1 MRICSECGRQYS
13 CRRSICSTCAT
24 RQRRAKIKPV
34 PCVNCRQ
41 VKKPTSRGLCN
52 ACYRYENLYGIP
64 RPASQYNRVA
74 IGAEYFAEDWH
85 HMRNR
90 VGLPYNAAV
99 HRLCEGLG
107 LSEQSVLNYIREYSD
122 EKQAA

>member
-13 CRRSICSTCAT
+13 CRRRICSTCST
-24 RQRRAKIKPV
+24 RQRRAQIKPA
-34 PCVNCRQ
+34 PCANCRQ
-41 VKKPTSRGLCN
+41 VKKPTSRGLCS
-52 ACYRYENLYGIP
+52 ACYRYENLHGIP
-64 RPASQYNRVA
+64 RPASQYNRAV
-74 IGAEYFAEDWH
+74 IGEEYFAEEWN

-90 VGLPYNAAV
+90 VGLPYHAAV

-107 LSEQSVLNYIREYSD
+107 LSEQSVLQYIRSCSE